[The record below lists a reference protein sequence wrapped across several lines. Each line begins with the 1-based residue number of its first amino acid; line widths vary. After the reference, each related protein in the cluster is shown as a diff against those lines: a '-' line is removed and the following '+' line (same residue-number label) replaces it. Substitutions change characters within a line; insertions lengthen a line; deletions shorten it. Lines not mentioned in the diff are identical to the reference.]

1 MSTVTSTE
9 VIILYMHVRKD
20 KNMTQKQIRKKKG
33 RKKYTEACKHQTTF
47 RTLNL
52 ILCRLFLLLLLFHFI
67 LSLFFIYMDSAG
79 ASQKQIERACLML
92 FWFAIFE
99 AVLLLAS
106 WYYKPTC
113 WPTSN
118 KFVNF
123 FLVWNCNHFLEYDHI
138 IFFLHLFSS
147 RFDSLLF
154 PFTVGILHFMEKQ
167 SH

>member
-1 MSTVTSTE
+1 
-9 VIILYMHVRKD
+9 
-20 KNMTQKQIRKKKG
+20 
-33 RKKYTEACKHQTTF
+33 
-47 RTLNL
+47 
-52 ILCRLFLLLLLFHFI
+52 
-67 LSLFFIYMDSAG
+67 MDSAG
-79 ASQKQIERACLML
+79 ASQKQIARARLML

-99 AVLLLAS
+99 TVLLLAS

-138 IFFLHLFSS
+138 IFFLLLFSS

-154 PFTVGILHFMEKQ
+154 PFTVGNLHFIEKQ
-167 SH
+167 SHEDRGQFPFSETHGENGYKVCRALISGIVRVKPGSHMPPSYLRRSRRRSSSYVGVVTTPTY